1 VRTKFAVRRLLVV
14 AVLLLSL
21 LAIAVLNRSAI
32 RNAFDNFTGVDF
44 AGSGHGSVILQIEP
58 GDDGAEVATELVDLG
73 VVKTYRKIYQ
83 LIIERE
89 YVFYPGTYN
98 LKLEMS
104 STAALDALSD
114 ASNRVS
120 NRVTIREGLRINQVL
135 KALSSA
141 TSTAYADLQ
150 NAAQNLE
157 AIGVPASEVSA
168 EGWLFPATYE
178 FDPGISA
185 TEMLKT
191 MVRRTIVELDK
202 FGVAKADRHR
212 VLTLAALIQKEAR
225 LEPDFY
231 KVSRVFLNRIEKG
244 MLLQSD
250 ATVSYGVGGST
261 VSTSAADRADRNG
274 YNTYVFAGLPIGPIG
289 APGSVAIDAAL
300 HPAKGDWIFF
310 CTVNLETGETMFSTT
325 YSEHQAAVRI
335 WQAWMRENPGY
346 E

>member
-1 VRTKFAVRRLLVV
+1 MRTKFAVRRLLVV
-14 AVLLLSL
+14 SVLLLSL

-32 RNAFDNFTGVDF
+32 RNAFDSFTGVDF
-44 AGSGHGSVILQIEP
+44 AGSGHGSVVLQIEP
-58 GDDGAEVATELVDLG
+58 GDDGAEVASELVDLG

-114 ASNRVS
+114 ASNRVL

-157 AIGVPASEVSA
+157 TIGVPASEVSA

-191 MVRRTIVELDK
+191 MVRRTIDELDK
-202 FGVAKADRHR
+202 FGVAEADRHR

-325 YSEHQAAVRI
+325 YAEHQAAVRI

>member
-1 VRTKFAVRRLLVV
+1 MRTKFAVRRLLVV
-14 AVLLLSL
+14 SVLLLSV

-32 RNAFDNFTGVDF
+32 RNAFDSFTGVDF

-58 GDDGAEVATELVDLG
+58 GDDGAEVAIELVDLG

-141 TSTAYADLQ
+141 TQTAFADLQ
-150 NAAQNLE
+150 SAAQNLE
-157 AIGVPASEVSA
+157 AIGVPATEVSA

-231 KVSRVFLNRIEKG
+231 KVSRVFLNRIERG

-250 ATVSYGVGGST
+250 ATVSYGVGGNT

>member
-1 VRTKFAVRRLLVV
+1 MRTKFAVRRLLVV
-14 AVLLLSL
+14 SVLLLSV

-32 RNAFDNFTGVDF
+32 RNAFDSFTGVDF

-141 TSTAYADLQ
+141 TQTAFADLQ
-150 NAAQNLE
+150 SAAQNLE
-157 AIGVPASEVSA
+157 AIGVPATEVSA

-231 KVSRVFLNRIEKG
+231 KVSRVFLNRIERG

-250 ATVSYGVGGST
+250 ATVSYGVGGNT

>member
-1 VRTKFAVRRLLVV
+1 MRTKFAVRRLLVV
-14 AVLLLSL
+14 SVLLLSV

-32 RNAFDNFTGVDF
+32 RNAFDSFTGVDF

-135 KALSSA
+135 KALASGSS
-141 TSTAYADLQ
+141 TSYADLQ

-250 ATVSYGVGGST
+250 ATVSYGVGGNT

-325 YSEHQAAVRI
+325 YAEHQAAVRI